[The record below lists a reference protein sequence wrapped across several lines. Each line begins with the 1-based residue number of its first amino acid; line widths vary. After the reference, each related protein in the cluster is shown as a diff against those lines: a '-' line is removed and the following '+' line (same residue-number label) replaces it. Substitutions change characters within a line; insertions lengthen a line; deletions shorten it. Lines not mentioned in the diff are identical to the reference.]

1 MKVILSIL
9 ISLFVVHAA
18 FSQEHNPDTL
28 IRNVLEKIEKVESYQ
43 VDIEIEVDVEFI
55 NMPIKHATMFYKHP
69 DKIKFKSDEF
79 IMLPKKGLNNGIQKL
94 LSEPYTSIYVG
105 METISESKHHVVK
118 IIPLG
123 KKPDII
129 LATLWINEENMLVS
143 KSESSTRNE
152 GTYVVEFA
160 YEDTNIPLPSEMI
173 ISFEIENLKIPLK
186 FIGKTQGIDIDSDKA
201 KGKQEGR
208 VYLRFRNYILNQS
221 IDNSVFEDKTSEE
234 YPNSMNE

>member
-1 MKVILSIL
+1 MKINLLILFTFFGFYFAI
-9 ISLFVVHAA
+9 
-18 FSQEHNPDTL
+18 SQEPDPDTL
-28 IRNVLEKIEKVESYQ
+28 IRNVLEKMEKVESYQ
-43 VDIEIEVDVEFI
+43 VDVEIEVDVEFI

-69 DKIKFKSDEF
+69 DKVKFKSDEF
-79 IMLPKKGLNNGIQKL
+79 IMLPKKGLNNGIRKL

-105 METISESKHHVVK
+105 TEILNGSKNHIIK

-129 LATLWINEENMLVS
+129 LATLWINEKTLLVS

-152 GTYVVEFA
+152 GTFIVEFSYA
-160 YEDTNIPLPSEMI
+160 DSTIALPSEMI

-208 VYLRFRNYILNQS
+208 VFLSFSNYVLNLT
-221 IDNSVFEDKTSEE
+221 IDSSVFEDETI
-234 YPNSMNE
+234 N